1 MTSKAIKRNT
11 NALRTILRANQ
22 NRVSNATNTKIK
34 NIIELYED
42 RKISQFTTALNTIT
56 RLTTTRG
63 KTERDKAK
71 AEYEK
76 VAEKHQD
83 RKPLNE
89 RMEVS
94 RKENVERKRRETK
107 KEYSLEVFFYSA
119 TRPADSKMRPA
130 FKSQSGKELYL
141 MFKNPMIFNVKTPK
155 TIEDEVGKRII
166 AEDDQELFRKIR
178 RILTEDEKAEE
189 FFNAYG
195 GYSDAVKIVSATN
208 IEEGETKFSQRKKRL
223 RNAQQIGINHRYIQ
237 TELDAQFETL
247 KEAIRVNDYIE
258 NECWINA
265 LVDFDL
271 IKK

>member
-56 RLTTTRG
+56 RLTTARG

-94 RKENVERKRRETK
+94 KKENVERKRRETK

-119 TRPADSKMRPA
+119 TRPADSARKPA
-130 FKSQSGKELYL
+130 FKSRNGTPLYI
-141 MFKNPMIFNVKTPK
+141 MFLYPMIFSVKTPK

-166 AEDDQELFRKIR
+166 AQDDRELFKKIR
-178 RILTEDEKAEE
+178 RILSED
-189 FFNAYG
+189 G
-195 GYSDAVKIVSATN
+195 QKIFTMF
-208 IEEGETKFSQRKKRL
+208 TM
-223 RNAQQIGINHRYIQ
+223 
-237 TELDAQFETL
+237 DTL
-247 KEAIRVNDYIE
+247 MPLK
-258 NECWINA
+258 
-265 LVDFDL
+265 
-271 IKK
+271 